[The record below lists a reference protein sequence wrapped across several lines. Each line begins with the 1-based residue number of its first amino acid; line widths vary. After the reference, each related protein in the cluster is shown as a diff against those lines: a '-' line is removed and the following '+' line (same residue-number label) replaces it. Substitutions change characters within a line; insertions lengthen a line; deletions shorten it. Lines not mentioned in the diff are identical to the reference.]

1 MKNIHVLPT
10 DKPSNLIHNV
20 LGYGIINDEFTKSDL
35 ELIQAEFQNI
45 YITSNKGIKEGNWCL
60 ELQTG
65 KIFRAGLSVGT
76 DYEDLFKKI
85 ILTDNKDLI
94 KDGVQPID
102 DEFLEWFV
110 NNSSCEE
117 VEIEEICPLTCCIQ
131 KEGKTKMN
139 NGCMERNR
147 CLNYKII
154 IPKEEPKQEEIN
166 FIIKELNEERKR
178 VTKQETL
185 EEVAKDFIENTM
197 KYSFNSLET
206 KTFANR
212 LLKSVEFGAKWQ
224 AERMYSE
231 EEVLDL
237 LHRRSFH
244 LTHKKDTKTTKEWFE
259 QFKKK

>member
-94 KDGVQPID
+94 KDGVQSID

-110 NNSSCEE
+110 KNPSCERVE
-117 VEIEEICPLTCCIQ
+117 VEKYHGINTSISEVNYIAGDGSLSWQ
-131 KEGKTKMN
+131 GKN
-139 NGCMERNR
+139 DLRD
-147 CLNYKII
+147 YKII
-154 IPKEEPKQEEIN
+154 IPKEEPN
-166 FIIKELNEERKR
+166 PLTVGKEFYESADKNITVYR
-178 VTKQETL
+178 QETL
-185 EEVAKDFIENTM
+185 EEAAENYSQ
-197 KYSFNSLET
+197 KYSQ
-206 KTFANR
+206 KVGR
-212 LLKSVEFGAKWQ
+212 KYGYMDGAEWQ

-231 EEVLDL
+231 EEVIELLNKREDCINQTSSILDYT
-237 LHRRSFH
+237 SA
-244 LTHKKDTKTTKEWFE
+244 KEWFE

>member
-94 KDGVQPID
+94 KDGVQAID
-102 DEFLEWFV
+102 DEFLEWFIK
-110 NNSSCEE
+110 NPSCESVE
-117 VEIEEICPLTCCIQ
+117 VEKYHGINTSIAEVNYIAGDGSLSWQ
-131 KEGKTKMN
+131 GKN
-139 NGCMERNR
+139 DLRD
-147 CLNYKII
+147 YKII
-154 IPKEEPKQEEIN
+154 IPKQEPKQTI
-166 FIIKELNEERKR
+166 
-178 VTKQETL
+178 Q
-185 EEVAKDFIENTM
+185 
-197 KYSFNSLET
+197 
-206 KTFANR
+206 
-212 LLKSVEFGAKWQ
+212 
-224 AERMYSE
+224 
-231 EEVLDL
+231 
-237 LHRRSFH
+237 
-244 LTHKKDTKTTKEWFE
+244 
-259 QFKKK
+259 